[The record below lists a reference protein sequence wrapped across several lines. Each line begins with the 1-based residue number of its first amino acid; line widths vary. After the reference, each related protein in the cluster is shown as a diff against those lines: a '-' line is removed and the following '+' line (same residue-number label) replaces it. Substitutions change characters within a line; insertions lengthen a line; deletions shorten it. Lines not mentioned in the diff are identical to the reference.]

1 MWIKVKLVRLSSRCS
16 QISTENDM
24 SGSRN
29 GEEEKDSRVSSN
41 DESVP
46 RLQHAIV
53 QDQRIGLVVDWPIQ
67 IIQPQLG
74 NGPRPLEHRAE
85 PAHSKLKVVTD
96 ERTVNDKANVI
107 RLYSML

>member
-1 MWIKVKLVRLSSRCS
+1 
-16 QISTENDM
+16 M
-24 SGSRN
+24 SGSRD

-46 RLQHAIV
+46 RLQHVIV

-85 PAHSKLKVVTD
+85 PARSEPKITTD
-96 ERTVNDKANVI
+96 ERTIGSETEVI
-107 RLYSML
+107 ELCSMI